1 MNGRQARARE
11 MKGPRSVPRDRKSEE
26 DLGLT
31 GSRGSEIFIDEA
43 ARSCRGSEIFID
55 EAARSCNMYT
65 AKWEGKRS
73 GGKDGHPPEGCRG
86 STNTREDR
94 AFPQLAFPR
103 RWAKAETD
111 IWKVSGVLQPRSV
124 PPHGNK
130 GR

>member
-1 MNGRQARARE
+1 MMNGRQERARE
-11 MKGPRSVPRDRKSEE
+11 KKGPRSVPRDRQSEE

-31 GSRGSEIFIDEA
+31 GSRGREIFIDEA
-43 ARSCRGSEIFID
+43 ARSCRGSEIFIN
-55 EAARSCNMYT
+55 EAARSC
-65 AKWEGKRS
+65 KWVGKRS

-103 RWAKAETD
+103 RGATAENC
-111 IWKVSGVLQPRSV
+111 IWQVIGVLQPRSV

-130 GR
+130 GRSG